1 MPPPHPHHLD
11 ENGDSKGLPSKIH
24 PSMDNRFFSAT
35 TLQLALLFKRQK
47 CQEEE
52 SGSKSSASLVG
63 KKSNRWPLNVS
74 GREIIACWN
83 NVWLSTDER
92 AVVKCFQEDRNA
104 LFRNI
109 PGLWERD
116 DTIVNK
122 SGLSSTN
129 RDFQGKHT
137 DGTHLRSRL
146 IGWLDEFSLVRD
158 SAKVCIQ
165 KELLKVTGSNNVIE
179 ETQIAIST
187 IVMPAVFCI
196 GGCLGYTFANS
207 GDIIS
212 DSALLLWTAVEL
224 FRCSSN
230 ICESKSN
237 GSISVVAGR
246 ALCFIAR
253 HFSRAGYASPAAAII
268 DLVSKVIREMEVDS
282 AIPRTQ
288 VLELVSLLRGTVGM
302 QLASTQQGS
311 KVWLTAMSIYEHYS
325 GRDSFPRDIDN
336 TRTKAVVIDVPID
349 LAIDEFSTDLNDTA
363 VIDFFCRLFLE
374 PRIFKRAGN
383 SDIDIGT
390 IEFELYSL
398 MEAQCSAECSSVS
411 ESSSEVSSRLIKVA
425 KELSCKCL
433 EVPSLKS
440 GRLSSSIQ
448 DQWLTRC
455 DCDQAIVKLIIL
467 QHQLQADIG
476 DAINTDIDDS
486 TIADK
491 NDDGCGVR
499 SVIRDWFRGFA
510 AISVRGSSG
519 LNTGS
524 SFASMPNI
532 EPQAHL
538 LPDTKSYCD
547 AVQVLC
553 DFGRPHDACW
563 LLQTIASGIGTGYH
577 RTMALTSD
585 LRDPLRIR
593 LENLSE
599 EAGLASSDSAIF
611 TNLIGN
617 MIGCFTIGFLSTGG
631 AFGDVIDRNLAIAP
645 SSWRC
650 IQDNKELQLGLR
662 TGFCGSL
669 TTFASWNHAMLLLF
683 LTDSKQGTAN
693 ALFGYLI
700 GILLCLIS
708 VFIGEYL
715 ALVVVIY
722 FTPPADSRYRLLN
735 GEKNEPLLFGI
746 REDSS
751 EQFNNLENQG
761 SSSGDKFT
769 SSFDYSLTERKSEG
783 GNDESTKNEDGVDLG
798 QSTSSLVTVKCLHI
812 FVHFSLLACFTIVL
826 FLFVTLPRES
836 STVKAAWWSLDRTQ
850 YLSLLV
856 APLGAFARYEL
867 SNNLNA
873 WRSDFFV
880 GTFAANLIAC
890 ILDSIVYGIRDSK
903 NGGNGSDMTMIY
915 SAIGSGIGGCC
926 STVSTF
932 MTDTIKLI
940 PEHKYELPR
949 SATRYVSV
957 TIVTCCCS
965 SLLIYKITKIN
976 YE

>member
-1 MPPPHPHHLD
+1 MAASVDPARLPPI
-11 ENGDSKGLPSKIH
+11 NGQEGIYGKDAS
-24 PSMDNRFFSAT
+24 RSA
-35 TLQLALLFKRQK
+35 AL
-47 CQEEE
+47 
-52 SGSKSSASLVG
+52 SGTSIDG
-63 KKSNRWPLNVS
+63 
-74 GREIIACWN
+74 G
-83 NVWLSTDER
+83 STY
-92 AVVKCFQEDRNA
+92 
-104 LFRNI
+104 
-109 PGLWERD
+109 
-116 DTIVNK
+116 T
-122 SGLSSTN
+122 
-129 RDFQGKHT
+129 
-137 DGTHLRSRL
+137 
-146 IGWLDEFSLVRD
+146 
-158 SAKVCIQ
+158 
-165 KELLKVTGSNNVIE
+165 
-179 ETQIAIST
+179 
-187 IVMPAVFCI
+187 PA
-196 GGCLGYTFANS
+196 
-207 GDIIS
+207 
-212 DSALLLWTAVEL
+212 
-224 FRCSSN
+224 
-230 ICESKSN
+230 
-237 GSISVVAGR
+237 
-246 ALCFIAR
+246 
-253 HFSRAGYASPAAAII
+253 
-268 DLVSKVIREMEVDS
+268 
-282 AIPRTQ
+282 
-288 VLELVSLLRGTVGM
+288 
-302 QLASTQQGS
+302 
-311 KVWLTAMSIYEHYS
+311 
-325 GRDSFPRDIDN
+325 
-336 TRTKAVVIDVPID
+336 
-349 LAIDEFSTDLNDTA
+349 
-363 VIDFFCRLFLE
+363 
-374 PRIFKRAGN
+374 
-383 SDIDIGT
+383 
-390 IEFELYSL
+390 
-398 MEAQCSAECSSVS
+398 
-411 ESSSEVSSRLIKVA
+411 
-425 KELSCKCL
+425 
-433 EVPSLKS
+433 
-440 GRLSSSIQ
+440 LSSSSFFSIPRDSQ
-448 DQWLTRC
+448 LTQVSAR
-455 DCDQAIVKLIIL
+455 
-467 QHQLQADIG
+467 
-476 DAINTDIDDS
+476 S
-486 TIADK
+486 TET
-491 NDDGCGVR
+491 R
-499 SVIRDWFRGFA
+499 STRSIRSRQSA
-510 AISVRGSSG
+510 RSS
-519 LNTGS
+519 
-524 SFASMPNI
+524 I
-532 EPQAHL
+532 
-538 LPDTKSYCD
+538 
-547 AVQVLC
+547 
-553 DFGRPHDACW
+553 DFGDSADTFYPEAQAQRTQARSIHTRLNQYVHLALWAIIGCW
-563 LLQTIASGIGTGYH
+563 
-577 RTMALTSD
+577 M
-585 LRDPLRIR
+585 RIR

-650 IQDNKELQLGLR
+650 IQENKELQLGLR

-826 FLFVTLPRES
+826 FLFVTLPRAS